1 MKRRYKILLWVV
13 AGFLGLL
20 IVLAILV
27 TQTKF
32 LEKQINLTLKSMVEK
47 EYPIRIAI
55 EDISGSVLSGLK
67 FSGITVDY
75 TETGFEYR
83 MLSIDTLTVS
93 YSLADLWNKRWKL
106 KYATI
111 SNPRFELRQTKEG
124 RWLLPKFKKAGG
136 LRKSGLFDFQ
146 IEDLSLRNGRIALIA
161 QKDSLQFESLNLH
174 GGLIKDRRGWQ
185 VKIASG
191 GLRYAN
197 DSLNVETLRTTFVI
211 REKDIK
217 LDSLSLATN
226 WGDFV
231 VKGDLELK
239 AKPSFDLEV
248 DARELVLEDLSRVL
262 PDVKLEGKVDLSG
275 DVSGDLRSFGGKTLI
290 DGNFFNRNL
299 NKVKTEWAFK
309 SKELAF
315 QRIDGEVFEAPLAGS
330 GKLNIKTDPP
340 SYSLKCRVENLDL
353 ANIIQGDLHSDF
365 TGYVDLTGEGFN
377 DREMRMTMAVNLS
390 KGELDIY
397 DFDSSW
403 GKLEVDFKKVY
414 FHPRFSARY
423 KHTSGTFTGGL
434 EYAGEVDINGEVS
447 FGDLTDFWGK
457 TFLKE
462 IAGRGTAT
470 VKVSGKTQDFD
481 IAGNFQSDSA
491 WVYQLYSADVTAEFD
506 LKTFVTNQQGK
517 VSVQLR
523 KGEAWS
529 IPYDSLLGQFTVDSL
544 FVTIDTAYGGNQY
557 AVLGFKGDL
566 NVAREIQP
574 LRVYD
579 GSIIFEGIPLTTGD
593 DTILIDI
600 TKEGYLFKQTEL
612 YNGKGSLS
620 ATGTISYE
628 QDMNLKLEFD
638 DLDIRPWQVLY
649 LPDRV
654 FQGHFSATAELKG
667 NLSNPRITL
676 DGNIDS
682 LRYFDV
688 NLGQLA
694 GTITYQDSILSTEEL
709 TLSSSDWEYAARG
722 YVPVNLSFTDITS
735 QRLLDQP
742 QQINFKGNGNR
753 FGVVHLFLPD
763 VEYLDGD
770 FHAEIDITGTPMK
783 PQLDGTIAMQ
793 KGEMKLDQLKDPLT
807 DLTLNIRM
815 QNDRIFF
822 DQLRASSE
830 GKALQ
835 SKGKRFFGLLSSSKS
850 TRGSIRVQ
858 GQMQIKTFNN
868 FLYDLTLTGRNF
880 PFVYE
885 YMDVAGLADFD
896 LRISGETPPA
906 VTGKI
911 AIKQL
916 EYEEPFGSPVTL
928 ALAGQKAADPSTLW
942 DWDLN
947 IEAPNNVWVRNSDMN
962 AEFEA
967 EVELFKI
974 DGQLIAYGIATALP
988 GKGGF
993 SLAGKDF
1000 RIESGQILFENP
1012 EKIDPTLDF
1021 LITAPIYEA
1030 PEAGAYGTG
1039 TGEDVLLR
1047 VTGTVSAP
1055 EISTL
1060 EGSEYSKE
1068 QVLEMLVLQRQT
1080 GSPQDQNSPF
1090 QEKALTSLGA
1100 SMGSQIVQKFA
1111 YGLGVETFYL
1121 RPAAGKG
1128 FDLGESEIT
1137 VGGYLTREL
1146 YWQYSSKF
1154 STNPNLALQYRLNR
1168 NLFLEGNKDRTNLYR
1183 VGLNWRW
1190 EF

>member
-111 SNPRFELRQTKEG
+111 SNPHFELRQTKEG

-146 IEDLSLRNGRIALIA
+146 IEDFKLMSGQIALIT

-185 VKIASG
+185 AKIASG

-197 DSLNVETLRTTFVI
+197 DSLNVESLRTTFVI

-217 LDSLSLATN
+217 LDSLSLASN

-248 DARELVLEDLSRVL
+248 DAREVLLEDLSKL
-262 PDVKLEGKVDLSG
+262 LLDVKLEGKVDLSG

-290 DGNFFNRNL
+290 DGIFFDRSL
-299 NKVKTEWAFK
+299 SKVKTEWTFRNRELEFK
-309 SKELAF
+309 
-315 QRIDGEVFEAPLAGS
+315 RIEGEIFKASLAGS

-340 SYSLKCRVENLDL
+340 SYSLKCRVKNLDL
-353 ANIIQGDLHSDF
+353 ANIIQGDLHSNF
-365 TGYVDLTGEGFN
+365 TGYVDLTGQGFN
-377 DREMRMTMAVNLS
+377 DREMKMTMAVNLS
-390 KGELDIY
+390 RGELDIY
-397 DFDSSW
+397 DFDSTW
-403 GKLEVDFKKVY
+403 GKLEVDFKSVY
-414 FHPRFSARY
+414 FHPGFSARY
-423 KHTSGTFTGGL
+423 KHTSGIIAGNL
-434 EYAGEVDINGEVS
+434 EYDGIVDINGEVT
-447 FGDLTDFWGK
+447 FGDLTDFWEK

-462 IAGRGTAT
+462 IAGRGKAT
-470 VKVSGKTQDFD
+470 VNVSGKTQDFD
-481 IAGNFQSDSA
+481 VAGNFQSDSA
-491 WVYQLYSADVTAEFD
+491 WVYQLYSADVSAGFD

-517 VSVQLR
+517 VSVQFR

-544 FVTIDTAYGGNQY
+544 FVTIDTAYGGNQN

-566 NVAREIQP
+566 DATPQTQP
-574 LRVYD
+574 LRIYD
-579 GSIIFEGIPLTTGD
+579 GSIVFEGIPLTTGD
-593 DTILIDI
+593 DTILVDI
-600 TKEGYLFKQTEL
+600 AKEGYLFKQSKL

-628 QDMNLKLEFD
+628 QDMSLKLEFD

-654 FQGHFSATAELKG
+654 FQGNFSATAELKG
-667 NLSNPRITL
+667 NFSNPRITL

-688 NLGQLA
+688 NLGELA
-694 GTITYQDSILSTEEL
+694 GRVSYRDSLLSAEEL
-709 TLSSSDWEYAARG
+709 TLSSSDWKYIVNG
-722 YVPVNLSFTDITS
+722 YVPINLSFMDTTA
-735 QRLLDQP
+735 QRLLERP
-742 QQINFKGNGNR
+742 QQINFKGNGNK

-763 VEYLDGD
+763 VEYLKGD
-770 FHAEIDITGTPMK
+770 FHTEVDITGTPLK
-783 PQLDGTIAMQ
+783 PQLNGTMAMQ

-807 DLTLNIRM
+807 DLILDIRM
-815 QNDRIFF
+815 QNDRILF
-822 DQLRASSE
+822 DQFRAGSE

-835 SKGKRFFGLLSSSKS
+835 KKGKRFFGLLSSSKS
-850 TRGSIRVQ
+850 TRGSIRV
-858 GQMQIKTFNN
+858 GGEMQIRTFNN
-868 FLYDLTLTGRNF
+868 FRYDLTLTGRNF

-885 YMDVAGLADFD
+885 YMDVAGLANFD
-896 LRISGETPPA
+896 LRIEGETPPA
-906 VTGKI
+906 VTGTI

-928 ALAGQKAADPSTLW
+928 ALAGQKAANPAALW
-942 DWDLN
+942 DWDLT
-947 IEAPNNVWVRNSDMN
+947 IEAPNNVWVRNTDMN

-967 EVELFKI
+967 EVELFRI
-974 DGQLIAYGIATALP
+974 DGELIAYGIATAMP

-1021 LITAPIYEA
+1021 LIAAPIYEA
-1030 PEAGAYGTG
+1030 TEAVEYGTG
-1039 TGEDVLLR
+1039 TGQDVLLR
-1047 VTGTVSAP
+1047 VTGTLSAP
-1055 EISTL
+1055 EISTP

-1068 QVLEMLVLQRQT
+1068 QVLEMLVLQSQT
-1080 GSPQDQNSPF
+1080 DSPQDQDSPF
-1090 QEKALTSLGA
+1090 QEKALASLGA

-1128 FDLGESEIT
+1128 FDIAESELT

-1154 STNPNLALQYRLNR
+1154 SANPNLALQYRLNR
-1168 NLFLEGNKDRTNLYR
+1168 NLFLEGKKDSYNLYH